1 MAIFLNF
8 KKVITTT
15 VSTPGTAVPLTSS
28 DIYAKRVV
36 IQAGRADDDNVGKVY
51 LGDSSVDKDSN
62 KCLEMSPGDVFC
74 LPMCDDD
81 KINLA
86 HLYIDADNSGDG
98 VRVLYWA

>member
-8 KKVITTT
+8 QSVITKT
-15 VSTPGTAVPLTSS
+15 VSTPGTAVPLASS
-28 DIYAKRVV
+28 ETYAKRVV
-36 IQAGRADDDNVGKVY
+36 IQAGRSDDVNAGKVY

-74 LPMCDDD
+74 LPMGKDDE
-81 KINLA
+81 INLA